1 MQVDSFN
8 ELPSEKRPPD
18 KMVWEGSSEDIDK
31 WLDDVFDRQKKNKG
45 SGIELVISDEEIET

>member
-45 SGIELVISDEEIET
+45 NGIELVISDEEIET